1 MTLVPNFVELY
12 LAGSTILSLFQTIK
26 PGFDFKKH
34 ILQSTNKGQDGMPA
48 QCIRFTRSNLTA
60 TLKYT
65 HGKKLGNTSCVTR
78 VNFGLLFSYNLN
90 MY

>member
-1 MTLVPNFVELY
+1 MASLISCLNQYLQPITNIAILVAKERILIY
-12 LAGSTILSLFQTIK
+12 TRTILKQTSIH
-26 PGFDFKKH
+26 KK
-34 ILQSTNKGQDGMPA
+34 I
-48 QCIRFTRSNLTA
+48 
-60 TLKYT
+60 YT